1 MTVNHTN
8 IKIKFIKVERE
19 NISERREKISTTD
32 IYKKQKLLKA
42 DDNRNQGW
50 LMNKAI
56 LR

>member
-8 IKIKFIKVERE
+8 IKIKFIKVEQE
-19 NISERREKISTTD
+19 NISGRREKISPTD
-32 IYKKQKLLKA
+32 IYKKWKLLKA
-42 DDNRNQGW
+42 DDSRNQGW